1 MTDITSLSLFELIK
15 NIKEKKISSNEA
27 AKSFVDRSQ
36 KSKKLNAYVTEN
48 FENCLKL
55 SKEFDNK
62 PNYDLKLPGIPIAVK
77 DLFCTN
83 EVRTTAGSNI
93 LNNFVPSYESTV
105 TQNIWNEGG
114 ILLGKLNCDE
124 FAMGSSNE
132 TSFFGNVQNPIAKD
146 LVPGGSSGG
155 SSSALAANLTPVT
168 IGTDTGGSIRQPA
181 SFTGT
186 VGLKPTYGSCSRY
199 GIVAFAS
206 SLDQAGPMS
215 KDVKDSSILLEV
227 ISSFDKKDSTSID
240 FKRNNYSSELTRNIK
255 GLKIGIPKEYR
266 IDGMPDEIEK
276 LWKKGIEYA
285 KDLVP
290 GGSSGGSSSALA
302 ANLTPVTIGTD
313 TGGSIRQPASFT
325 GTVGLKPTYGS
336 CSRYG
341 IVAFA
346 SSLDQAGP
354 MSKDVKDS
362 SILLEVISSFDKKDS
377 TSIDFKRNNYSS
389 ELTRNIKGI
398 KIGIPKEYRVDGMP
412 DEIENLWKKGIEYAK
427 DCGAEIIDIS
437 LPHTS
442 YALPTYYIV
451 APAEASS
458 NLARYDGVKYGLR
471 SSGESL
477 IDMYEKTRS
486 EGFGEEV
493 KRRIMIGTY
502 VLSSGYYD
510 AYYLKAQKV
519 RQLIKQDFDQAYN
532 KVDAILTPS
541 TPSSAFKIGEKS
553 NDPVSMY
560 LNDIFTVPVNLA
572 GLPGISI
579 PAGTDKNNYPLGLQ
593 IIGKPFD
600 EQTVLNIAYSMEEKI
615 NYKNNITD
623 WWME

>member
-1 MTDITSLSLFELIK
+1 MSDITKQSLSELVK
-15 NIKEKKISSNEA
+15 NIKNKKLSSMEVTKA
-27 AKSFVDRSQ
+27 FIDRSE
-36 KSKKLNAYVTEN
+36 KSKELNTYITEN
-48 FENCLKL
+48 YSIALDSAK
-55 SKEFDNK
+55 KFDEK
-62 PNYDLKLPGIPIAVK
+62 PNLDLKLPGIPIAVK
-77 DLFCTN
+77 DLFCTKN
-83 EVRTTAGSNI
+83 VRTTAGSKI
-93 LNNFVPSYESTV
+93 LNNFIPTYESTV
-105 TQNIWNEGG
+105 TQNIWNEGA
-114 ILLGKLNCDE
+114 ILIGKLNCDE

-132 TSFFGNVQNPIAKD
+132 TSFFGNVQNPIDKN

-155 SSSALAANLTPVT
+155 SASALAAQLTPIT

-206 SLDQAGPMS
+206 SLDQAGPMAQN
-215 KDVKDSSILLEV
+215 VKDCALLQEV
-227 ISSFDKKDSTSID
+227 ISSYDDKDSTSID
-240 FKRNNYSSELTRNIK
+240 FKRNEYSKELTNNIK
-255 GLKIGIPKEYR
+255 GK
-266 IDGMPDEIEK
+266 
-276 LWKKGIEYA
+276 
-285 KDLVP
+285 
-290 GGSSGGSSSALA
+290 
-302 ANLTPVTIGTD
+302 
-313 TGGSIRQPASFT
+313 
-325 GTVGLKPTYGS
+325 
-336 CSRYG
+336 
-341 IVAFA
+341 
-346 SSLDQAGP
+346 
-354 MSKDVKDS
+354 
-362 SILLEVISSFDKKDS
+362 
-377 TSIDFKRNNYSS
+377 
-389 ELTRNIKGI
+389 
-398 KIGIPKEYRVDGMP
+398 KIGIPKEYRVEGMP
-412 DEIENLWKKGIEYAK
+412 KEIEELWKKGIEYAK

-442 YALPTYYIV
+442 YALPAYYIV

-458 NLARYDGVKYGLR
+458 NLARYDGVKYGFR
-471 SSGESL
+471 AKGENL

-486 EGFGEEV
+486 EGFGNEV
-493 KRRIMIGTY
+493 QRRIMIGTY

-579 PAGTDKNNYPLGLQ
+579 PAGRDKNNYPLGLQ

-615 NYKNNITD
+615 NYKNNIAD